1 MSVTISKTNKPL
13 NPRAKDLSPKGY
25 NRASLYSGKA
35 LDFDGVNDE
44 ITPSGSYFVDPQSG
58 TWTFCAWIYAENSGV
73 VFSRDNQY
81 LELRLN
87 SGKLVARIYA
97 GSWQVLTLSN
107 VDLLNEWNFVCWKY
121 DVDNSTFTGY
131 VNGVEQLTETLVPD
145 AILSFDRIASTGGS
159 NFFEGKI
166 GGVKI
171 YDVGLTEAQVSDLYN
186 NPEKIVPDG
195 LADSALKL
203 WLPMME
209 GVGTTVYDGSGN
221 GNHGTINGATWI
233 SGVGAPVAQTALV
246 GWNKGT
252 NSITSSENIST
263 GWTYTNTGISINQTT
278 SPDGYANADAIIPD
292 ATSGQHAIN
301 STNITAS
308 GSFTLSAFVKAGEYT
323 KVAIRESN
331 ATGAYASFDLS
342 TGTKIEDNVSG
353 DAFIEAFSNG
363 WYRIGVT
370 YTYSGNIRLGINVL
384 SNAYTTGNPSSGAT
398 FFSGNASDKLFC
410 WGMQCELA
418 TSVGP
423 YIPTFATAQTS
434 PVLLP
439 QGLTA
444 NKDITNVNSVS
455 RNAYALNLDGASWA
469 EVHDNA
475 SLDMTDA
482 ITLEAWV
489 YWDGTANDDGI
500 LARWGGA
507 TTNFMLYAVNSS
519 EVRFYINADNSSYS
533 SMTVGWH
540 HIVGTYDK
548 ANRKLYID
556 SVLRDTDPMTA
567 AITTSSQPVE
577 IGRFAFGGDR
587 EYPSELALPRIY
599 NRALTATEVAR
610 NYNADKSKF
619 GL

>member
-35 LDFDGVNDE
+35 LDFDGVNDSVSVADSDDLDGFTNFTYSV
-44 ITPSGSYFVDPQSG
+44 IAKADSTPNYCRLFDKGLDALLGAFNLSDQLYLYV
-58 TWTFCAWIYAENSGV
+58 NSTAIQ
-73 VFSRDNQY
+73 FDY
-81 LELRLN
+81 IL
-87 SGKLVARIYA
+87 K
-97 GSWQVLTLSN
+97 
-107 VDLLNEWNFVCWKY
+107 LNEYLHFTIV
-121 DVDNSTFTGY
+121 FTGGQDAKLY
-131 VNGVEQLTETLVPD
+131 VNGVLEETQTH
-145 AILSFDRIASTGGS
+145 SIASVGTNSTNFAIGS
-159 NFFEGKI
+159 NNALNGNVWDGHMSNARLFNTA
-166 GGVKI
+166 
-171 YDVGLTEAQVSDLYN
+171 LTAGQVSDLYL

-195 LADSALKL
+195 VADSALKL

-209 GVGTTVYDGSGN
+209 GAGTTVYDGSAPLTDYVTNGDFSNGTTGWTSSNATLSIEDGALKITSTGGN
-221 GNHGTINGATWI
+221 RPQANQIISGLTIGRKYLLSALARVGTTAFDMEIEIAGIAASSTYNKTSDSTFTYIYYEFTATSTSHQIQAKIDDGSVGVGETGYFDDIKLLDLGNYGSISGATWT

-246 GWNKGT
+246 GWNKMT
-252 NSITSSENIST
+252 PDH
-263 GWTYTNTGISINQTT
+263 TNTI
-278 SPDGYANADAIIPD
+278 
-292 ATSGQHAIN
+292 
-301 STNITAS
+301 
-308 GSFTLSAFVKAGEYT
+308 
-323 KVAIRESN
+323 
-331 ATGAYASFDLS
+331 
-342 TGTKIEDNVSG
+342 
-353 DAFIEAFSNG
+353 
-363 WYRIGVT
+363 
-370 YTYSGNIRLGINVL
+370 
-384 SNAYTTGNPSSGAT
+384 
-398 FFSGNASDKLFC
+398 
-410 WGMQCELA
+410 LA
-418 TSVGP
+418 
-423 YIPTFATAQTS
+423 
-434 PVLLP
+434 P

-444 NKDITNVNSVS
+444 NKDIFGNSVS

-475 SLDMTDA
+475 SLDMADA

-548 ANRKLYID
+548 TNRKLYID
-556 SVLRDTDPMTA
+556 NVLRDTDPMTV

-587 EYPSELALPRIY
+587 EYPNELALPRIY